1 MGTSRIEQIIE
12 DIYDFVES
20 CKPKS
25 FSSSR
30 VIVPKEELYDLL
42 DELKLRTPDEIKR
55 YQKIIANR
63 DTILADAEK
72 QAEAITEEARLRT
85 DSLINES
92 EIMQQAYDRAN
103 EVVLQAQEE
112 ANRLIQEA
120 NQDANEIRTNALIYA
135 EQMLGE
141 VEKVIGHAFEST
153 RSRCENL
160 VETLHGNLQVLSS
173 NRNELA
179 AELYG
184 ASVQEA
190 AAGAE
195 PSQTAAGADYP
206 AGQEE
211 ASKEDTAMDEY
222 DDEELYNIEENAF
235 LKHID

>member
-20 CKPKS
+20 CKPKQ

-30 VIVPKEELYDLL
+30 VIVPKDELYDLL

-112 ANRLIQEA
+112 ANRIVQGA

-173 NRNELA
+173 NRNELV

-184 ASVQEA
+184 QPAQEA
-190 AAGAE
+190 AATQDRQPEQGE
-195 PSQTAAGADYP
+195 AGASESESYP
-206 AGQEE
+206 DE
-211 ASKEDTAMDEY
+211 EY
-222 DDEELYNIEENAF
+222 DDEEVYNIEENAF
-235 LKHID
+235 LKHIE

>member
-1 MGTSRIEQIIE
+1 
-12 DIYDFVES
+12 
-20 CKPKS
+20 
-25 FSSSR
+25 
-30 VIVPKEELYDLL
+30 
-42 DELKLRTPDEIKR
+42 
-55 YQKIIANR
+55 
-63 DTILADAEK
+63 
-72 QAEAITEEARLRT
+72 
-85 DSLINES
+85 
-92 EIMQQAYDRAN
+92 
-103 EVVLQAQEE
+103 
-112 ANRLIQEA
+112 
-120 NQDANEIRTNALIYA
+120 
-135 EQMLGE
+135 MLGE

-211 ASKEDTAMDEY
+211 SSKEDTAMDEY